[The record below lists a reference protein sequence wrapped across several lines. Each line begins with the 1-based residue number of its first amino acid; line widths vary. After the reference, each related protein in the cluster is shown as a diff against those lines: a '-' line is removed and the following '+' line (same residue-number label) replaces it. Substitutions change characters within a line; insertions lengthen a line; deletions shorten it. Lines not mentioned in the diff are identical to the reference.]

1 MDPQNPHRQRLG
13 VITDG
18 AFNATLTAR
27 LDAGVSTEGLS
38 IGSFVIVEG
47 EDHLYFSTISDLQLR
62 VTDPNL
68 LSAPPDVN
76 STFVRSALAG
86 SATYAVVQVKPMLM
100 LRKPSADPL
109 AFIDTAARPE
119 PVRTIPMHFATL
131 RHADAGDFELVFG
144 REGGQL
150 FAMGTPLV
158 GADLPI
164 SLDLERLMER
174 SNGVFGQSGTG
185 KSFLTRLLVCGIV
198 HRKVGVNL
206 IFDMHDEYAFGATSE
221 EKVTVKGL
229 KELFGTRIQVWSLSE
244 QAARRPGRRVD
255 ATLKI
260 GLNQIEADDIL
271 LLREELDLP
280 ETTETTIALLERDFH
295 SDWLTRLLAMEG
307 EALEDWA
314 KRANASAS
322 ALGALKRR
330 LHLVERRPY
339 IVKQADTR
347 AIDEITALLDR
358 GIHIILH
365 FGNDSRSLDHVL
377 VANIVTRRVR
387 ELYVQ
392 KVEKALETQR
402 PSDAPKPLMIT
413 LEEAHKFLN
422 PRAARQTI
430 FGTIARELRKYRVT
444 LMVVDQ
450 RPSGIDPEVLS
461 QLGTRVTGKLTEE
474 RDIEAVLT
482 GVASRSSVRAM
493 LESLDTRQQI
503 LMVGHA
509 VPMPIVLR
517 TRRYDENFYRAVTG
531 AETPGRDD
539 RPLPSFSQDLDDL
552 FGA

>member
-1 MDPQNPHRQRLG
+1 MTQRERLG
-13 VITDG
+13 IIIDG

-27 LDAGVSTEGLS
+27 LEAGVSTEGLS

-62 VTDPNL
+62 VTDPGL
-68 LSAPPDVN
+68 LSVPPAAA

-86 SATYAVVQVKPMLM
+86 VSTYAVVQVKPMLM
-100 LRKPSADPL
+100 IQKPSADPL
-109 AFIDTAARPE
+109 AFVDQTARPE
-119 PVRTIPMHFATL
+119 PVRTIPMHFAIL
-131 RHADAGDFELVFG
+131 RHASENDFELVFG
-144 REGGQL
+144 REGGKF

-185 KSFLTRLLVCGIV
+185 KSFLTRLLLCGV
-198 HRKVGVNL
+198 VQRKVGVNL
-206 IFDMHDEYAFGATSE
+206 IFDMHDEYAFGVTSE
-221 EKVTVKGL
+221 DKVMVKGL
-229 KELFGTRIQVWSLSE
+229 KELFGTRVQVWSLSE
-244 QAARRPGRRVD
+244 QAGRRAGRRVD
-255 ATLKI
+255 AVLKI

-271 LLREELDLP
+271 LLREELDLS
-280 ETTETTIALLERDFH
+280 ETAETTIALLERDFQGA
-295 SDWLTRLLAMEG
+295 WLARLLAMSPE
-307 EALEDWA
+307 EMEEWA
-314 KRANASAS
+314 RSANASSS
-322 ALGALKRR
+322 ALAALQRK
-330 LHLVERRPY
+330 LYLVQRRPF
-339 IVKQADTR
+339 VAPQADTQ
-347 AIDEITALLDR
+347 AIDEIVALLDR
-358 GIHIILH
+358 GIHVILH
-365 FGNDSRSLDHVL
+365 FGSDSRTLDHML

-387 ELYVQ
+387 EKYVQ
-392 KVEKALETQR
+392 KMEKYVESRREA
-402 PSDAPKPLMIT
+402 DAPKPLMIT

-430 FGTIARELRKYRVT
+430 FGTIARELRKFRVT

-450 RPSGIDPEVLS
+450 RPSGIDSEVLS

-482 GVASRSSVRAM
+482 GVANRSAVRAM
-493 LESLDTRQQI
+493 MESLDTKQQI

-517 TRRYDENFYRAVTG
+517 TRRYDEAFYRAVTSDAAAG
-531 AETPGRDD
+531 DNRS
-539 RPLPSFSQDLDDL
+539 PLPSFGQDLDDL

>member
-1 MDPQNPHRQRLG
+1 MTPRERLG
-13 VITDG
+13 IITDG

-27 LDAGVSTEGLS
+27 LEAGVSTEGLS

-62 VTDPNL
+62 VTDPGL
-68 LSAPPDVN
+68 LSAPPSAA
-76 STFVRSALAG
+76 STFVREALTG
-86 SATYAVVQVKPMLM
+86 TSTYAVVQVKPMLM
-100 LRKPSADPL
+100 IKKPSADPL
-109 AFIDTAARPE
+109 AFVDQLARPE
-119 PVRTIPMHFATL
+119 PVRTIPMHFAIL
-131 RHADAGDFELVFG
+131 RHADESDFELVFG
-144 REGGQL
+144 REGGKF

-164 SLDLERLMER
+164 SLDLERLLER

-185 KSFLTRLLVCGIV
+185 KSFLTRLLLCGVV

-206 IFDMHDEYAFGATSE
+206 IFDMHDEYAFGKQSE
-221 EKVTVKGL
+221 DKVIVKGL
-229 KELFGTRIQVWSLSE
+229 KELFGTRVQVWSLSE
-244 QAARRPGRRVD
+244 AASRRAGRRVD
-255 ATLKI
+255 ATLRI

-271 LLREELDLP
+271 LLREELDLN
-280 ETTETTIALLERDFH
+280 ETAETTIALLERDFH
-295 SDWLTRLLAMEG
+295 GEWLTRLLAMEPG
-307 EALEDWA
+307 EMKEWA
-314 KRANASAS
+314 EHANASSA
-322 ALGALKRR
+322 ALGALQRK
-330 LHLVERRPY
+330 LHLVERRPF
-339 IVKQADTR
+339 VVPQAEFK
-347 AIDEITALLDR
+347 AIDEIVALLDR
-358 GIHIILH
+358 GTHVILH
-365 FGNDSRSLDHVL
+365 FGSDARSLDHML

-392 KVEKALETQR
+392 KIEKYMESRQE
-402 PSDAPKPLMIT
+402 SDAPKPLMIT

-482 GVASRSSVRAM
+482 GVANRSAVRAM
-493 LESLDTRQQI
+493 LEALDTKQQI

-517 TRRYDENFYRAVTG
+517 TRRYDEAFYRAVTMD
-531 AETPGRDD
+531 AAHETD
-539 RPLPSFSQDLDDL
+539 RAPERSFTQDLDDL

>member
-1 MDPQNPHRQRLG
+1 MTQHERLG
-13 VITDG
+13 IITDG

-27 LDAGVSTEGLS
+27 LEAGVSTEGLS

-62 VTDPNL
+62 VTDPGL
-68 LSAPPDVN
+68 LSVPPGAA
-76 STFVRSALAG
+76 STFVRAALAG
-86 SATYAVVQVKPMLM
+86 ISTYAVVQVKPMLM
-100 LRKPSADPL
+100 IKKPSADPL
-109 AFIDTAARPE
+109 AFVDQTARPE
-119 PVRTIPMHFATL
+119 PVRTIPMHFAIL
-131 RHADAGDFELVFG
+131 RHASEGDFELVFG
-144 REGGQL
+144 REGGKF

-185 KSFLTRLLVCGIV
+185 KSFLARLLLCGIV
-198 HRKVGVNL
+198 QRKVGVNL
-206 IFDMHDEYAFGATSE
+206 IFDMHDEYAFGVTSE
-221 EKVTVKGL
+221 DKVMVKGL
-229 KELFGTRIQVWSLSE
+229 KDLFGTRVQVWSLSE
-244 QAARRPGRRVD
+244 QAGRRAGRRVD
-255 ATLKI
+255 AIFKI

-271 LLREELDLP
+271 LLREELDLN
-280 ETTETTIALLERDFH
+280 ETAETTIALLERDFH
-295 SDWLTRLLAMEG
+295 GAWLARLLGMTPAEM
-307 EALEDWA
+307 EDWP
-314 KRANASAS
+314 KGANASPS
-322 ALGALKRR
+322 A
-330 LHLVERRPY
+330 
-339 IVKQADTR
+339 QADTK
-347 AIDEITALLDR
+347 AIDEIVALLDR
-358 GIHIILH
+358 GIHVILH
-365 FGNDSRSLDHVL
+365 FGSESRTLDHML

-392 KVEKALETQR
+392 KMEKFVESRNEA
-402 PSDAPKPLMIT
+402 DAPKPLMIT

-430 FGTIARELRKYRVT
+430 FGTIARELRKFRVT

-450 RPSGIDPEVLS
+450 RPSGIDSEVLS

-482 GVASRSSVRAM
+482 GVANRAAVRAM
-493 LESLDTRQQI
+493 MESLDTRQQI

-517 TRRYDENFYRAVTG
+517 TRRYDEAFYRAVTSDERRG
-531 AETPGRDD
+531 DD
-539 RPLPSFSQDLDDL
+539 RSPLPSFSQDMDDL

>member
-1 MDPQNPHRQRLG
+1 MTQHERLG
-13 VITDG
+13 IITDG

-27 LDAGVSTEGLS
+27 LEAGVSTEGLS

-62 VTDPNL
+62 VTDPGL
-68 LSAPPDVN
+68 LSVPPGAA
-76 STFVRSALAG
+76 STFVRAALAG
-86 SATYAVVQVKPMLM
+86 ISTYAVVQVKPMLM
-100 LRKPSADPL
+100 IKKPSADPL
-109 AFIDTAARPE
+109 AFVDQTARPE
-119 PVRTIPMHFATL
+119 PVRTIPMHFAIL
-131 RHADAGDFELVFG
+131 RHASEGDFELVFG
-144 REGGQL
+144 REGGKF

-185 KSFLTRLLVCGIV
+185 KSFLARLL
-198 HRKVGVNL
+198 
-206 IFDMHDEYAFGATSE
+206 
-221 EKVTVKGL
+221 
-229 KELFGTRIQVWSLSE
+229 LFGTRVQVWSLSE
-244 QAARRPGRRVD
+244 QAGRRAGRRVD
-255 ATLKI
+255 AIFKI

-271 LLREELDLP
+271 LLREELDLN
-280 ETTETTIALLERDFH
+280 ETAETTIALLERDFH
-295 SDWLTRLLAMEG
+295 GAWLARLLGMTPAEM
-307 EALEDWA
+307 EDWA
-314 KRANASAS
+314 KGANASSS
-322 ALGALKRR
+322 ALAALQRK
-330 LHLVERRPY
+330 LYLVERRPF
-339 IVKQADTR
+339 VVPQADTK
-347 AIDEITALLDR
+347 ASDEIVALLDR
-358 GIHIILH
+358 GIHVILH
-365 FGNDSRSLDHVL
+365 FGSESRTLDHML

-392 KVEKALETQR
+392 KMEKFVESRNEA
-402 PSDAPKPLMIT
+402 DAPKPLMIT

-430 FGTIARELRKYRVT
+430 FGTIARELRKFRVT

-450 RPSGIDPEVLS
+450 RPSGIDSEVLS

-482 GVASRSSVRAM
+482 GVANRAAVRAM
-493 LESLDTRQQI
+493 MESLDTRQQI

-517 TRRYDENFYRAVTG
+517 TRRYDEAFYRAVTSDERRG
-531 AETPGRDD
+531 DD
-539 RPLPSFSQDLDDL
+539 RSPLPSFSQDMDDL